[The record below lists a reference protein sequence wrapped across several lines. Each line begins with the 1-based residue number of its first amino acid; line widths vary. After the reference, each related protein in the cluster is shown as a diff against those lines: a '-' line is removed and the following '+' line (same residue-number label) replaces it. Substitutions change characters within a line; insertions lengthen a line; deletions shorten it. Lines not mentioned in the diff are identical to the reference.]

1 MQIIK
6 LHLGLVKYLIQE
18 LPKKKSLKE
27 IIKFLHLIA
36 KSYFKELLRLY
47 KNIFLVFDKDYQA
60 KKKEHDRYQKA
71 KKEITG
77 LIKLL
82 RYSKE
87 KLRKAGV
94 SRQRIKRFFISLGS
108 SDDSALQVLCDDL
121 MKEVG

>member
-6 LHLGLVKYLIQE
+6 LHKFLVKYLIQE
-18 LPKKKSLKE
+18 LPKKKTPKE
-27 IIKFLHLIA
+27 VVNFLHLLA

-47 KNIFLVFDKDYQA
+47 KNVFLVFDKDYQA
-60 KKKEHDRYQKA
+60 KKKEYDKYQKA
-71 KKEITG
+71 KKEIVG

-94 SRQRIKRFFISLGS
+94 SRQRIKRFFINLGS
-108 SDDSALQVLCDDL
+108 SDDSALQTLCDDL
-121 MKEVG
+121 MKEIN

>member
-18 LPKKKSLKE
+18 LPKKKTPKE
-27 IIKFLHLIA
+27 VVNFLHLLT

-47 KNIFLVFDKDYQA
+47 KNVFLVFDKDYQA
-60 KKKEHDRYQKA
+60 KKKEYDKYQKA

-87 KLRKAGV
+87 RLRKAGV

-108 SDDSALQVLCDDL
+108 SDDSALQILCDDL
-121 MKEVG
+121 MKEVN